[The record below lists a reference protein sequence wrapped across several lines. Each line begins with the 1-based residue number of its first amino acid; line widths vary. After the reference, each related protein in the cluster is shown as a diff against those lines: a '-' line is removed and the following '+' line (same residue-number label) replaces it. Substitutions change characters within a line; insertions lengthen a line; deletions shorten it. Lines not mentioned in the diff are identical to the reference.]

1 MKFVCRQNELART
14 LNAIQRITTSKA
26 VLPILNGALFK
37 VAEDTCYLQAT
48 DLEMGITM
56 QLAVDVM
63 EPGSVVL
70 PARVLA
76 EMVRSFPDLD
86 VTLEVDENLQASLFC
101 TSTHLELTGMPAD
114 QFPQLD
120 EIDTGI
126 CYHLEPALLQK
137 MARQLGVALG
147 HEDTRA
153 IFSGILWEDPGDGGV
168 TWVATDMY
176 RLAWCSQELSREGE
190 GPLRVVIP
198 GRAVQEV
205 ARLVTEQ
212 ENPVRVEIGNTVV
225 VFNLDATTV
234 SCRMLGGQYPD
245 YTQVIPKTFATY
257 LHVDRSKLLSTLERA
272 ALVAREEENKARMHL
287 VHLDVAPGRVEVS
300 AQASHLGRFQD
311 TVEAALEGPSGSV
324 IFNVRYLLDGV
335 RAFEGEELLI
345 SFTADFGHAVITAP
359 DENLAYLVLPVK
371 LH

>member
-1 MKFVCRQNELART
+1 
-14 LNAIQRITTSKA
+14 
-26 VLPILNGALFK
+26 
-37 VAEDTCYLQAT
+37 
-48 DLEMGITM
+48 
-56 QLAVDVM
+56 
-63 EPGSVVL
+63 
-70 PARVLA
+70 
-76 EMVRSFPDLD
+76 
-86 VTLEVDENLQASLFC
+86 
-101 TSTHLELTGMPAD
+101 
-114 QFPQLD
+114 
-120 EIDTGI
+120 
-126 CYHLEPALLQK
+126 
-137 MARQLGVALG
+137 
-147 HEDTRA
+147 
-153 IFSGILWEDPGDGGV
+153 
-168 TWVATDMY
+168 
-176 RLAWCSQELSREGE
+176 
-190 GPLRVVIP
+190 
-198 GRAVQEV
+198 
-205 ARLVTEQ
+205 
-212 ENPVRVEIGNTVV
+212 
-225 VFNLDATTV
+225 
-234 SCRMLGGQYPD
+234 MLGGQYPD